1 MEACTFKQLRAFIEC
16 AHNPELAAKDGMV
29 YQVWNDGEITL
40 QKGGDLL
47 WARTVHQIKSPL
59 PFGLSIQMPTKYQ
72 KETSYAFVT
81 REDAD
86 QIRALMCTLAGEE
99 KQ

>member
-1 MEACTFKQLRAFIEC
+1 MTTFKQLKASIER
-16 AHNPELAAKDGMV
+16 AHNLELAKDDMV

-47 WARTVHQIKSPL
+47 WSRTVHMVKDSL
-59 PFGLSIQMPTKYQ
+59 PFGLTVEMPIKYK

-86 QIRALMCTLAGEE
+86 HIRALMCALAGEE